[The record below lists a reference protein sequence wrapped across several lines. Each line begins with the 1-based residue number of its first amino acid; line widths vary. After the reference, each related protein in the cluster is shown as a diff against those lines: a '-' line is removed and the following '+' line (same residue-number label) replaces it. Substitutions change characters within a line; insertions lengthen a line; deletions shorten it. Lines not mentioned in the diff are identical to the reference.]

1 MSDVQIH
8 WFSIVNSVVVVFF
21 LSGILSMIIIR
32 TLRKDIANYN
42 REDDIVR
49 DPTYSAKY
57 DMALAFDR
65 TLCGCSCRES
75 LG

>member
-42 REDDIVR
+42 REDDIVG
-49 DPTYSAKY
+49 DNTHSAKY
-57 DMALAFDR
+57 DMALAS
-65 TLCGCSCRES
+65 LCVCSCRERDS
-75 LG
+75 VK